1 MRALILNELR
11 GRNHP
16 ENALKTL
23 EVRQLRLG
31 LSIIAIVGTYRGGR
45 GVELG
50 ARFISQPVTYPLKKC
65 GTRGPWSQGGILVD
79 VRVRGS
85 TLMETLL
92 VLFISMVLSALLIEA
107 AFRVYEAVYEMV
119 INSEVSG
126 GQVRQR

>member
-1 MRALILNELR
+1 M
-11 GRNHP
+11 
-16 ENALKTL
+16 
-23 EVRQLRLG
+23 
-31 LSIIAIVGTYRGGR
+31 
-45 GVELG
+45 
-50 ARFISQPVTYPLKKC
+50 
-65 GTRGPWSQGGILVD
+65 D

-107 AFRVYEAVYEMV
+107 ALRVYEAVYEMV